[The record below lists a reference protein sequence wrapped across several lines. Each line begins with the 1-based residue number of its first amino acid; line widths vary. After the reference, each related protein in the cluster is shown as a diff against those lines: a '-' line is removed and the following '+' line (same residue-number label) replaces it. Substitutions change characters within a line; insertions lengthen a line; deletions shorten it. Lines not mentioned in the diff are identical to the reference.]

1 MILTIDVG
9 NTNIVLGGFKD
20 DELVFVSRIA
30 TNPSKTE
37 DEYATKIR
45 SILSLH
51 GIEQASVSG
60 AIISSVVPP
69 LNDII
74 KKAIHM
80 VYHIDAL
87 LVAPGIKTGINIKC
101 DDPSSVGADMI
112 CACVATHK
120 LYGSPSLIIDMGTAT
135 KIMLM
140 DDSGAFCG
148 ASIAPGVNIALK
160 ALSSGTALLPQIPL
174 TKPKSAIGKNTADCM
189 ISGVVY
195 GNACSIDGM
204 IDLFCAEYGK
214 VLNVYATG
222 GLSTKIIPHCRH
234 RVTIDENLLLKGL
247 NIIYKLN
254 QK

>member
-1 MILTIDVG
+1 MILTIDIG

-135 KIMLM
+135 KMMPVMARWIK
-140 DDSGAFCG
+140 FF
-148 ASIAPGVNIALK
+148 
-160 ALSSGTALLPQIPL
+160 
-174 TKPKSAIGKNTADCM
+174 
-189 ISGVVY
+189 IS
-195 GNACSIDGM
+195 M
-204 IDLFCAEYGK
+204 RFK
-214 VLNVYATG
+214 VYASLFSSNSSSLFSLE
-222 GLSTKIIPHCRH
+222 LS
-234 RVTIDENLLLKGL
+234 
-247 NIIYKLN
+247 
-254 QK
+254 